1 MSGLFYV
8 WLKLE
13 HECHKE
19 NWRNHNNNNKME
31 RMYFGMQN
39 ACLTCPIFVFCFCGR
54 IFVFFYE
61 KEITFLNGFLTF
73 FTYT

>member
-39 ACLTCPIFVFCFCGR
+39 ACLTCPIFVS
-54 IFVFFYE
+54 VDAYLFF
-61 KEITFLNGFLTF
+61 F
-73 FTYT
+73 FMKKRSHF